1 LFCLRCSICARF
13 KNTEFFSF
21 PTKIVGP
28 ANYGL
33 DAVALLEHTN
43 TPVDAAVSLCA
54 VKSSMTIFKQ
64 LPKTFLFTSA
74 FSLF

>member
-1 LFCLRCSICARF
+1 VPDLRRQNF
-13 KNTEFFSF
+13 LSF
-21 PTKIVGP
+21 PTKIVGA

-54 VKSSMTIFKQ
+54 VNSSMTIFKQ